1 MDTQKSKK
9 SELADVLINSSKN
22 TLCSELKPLYR
33 GISALNHRETDAEK
47 IFTDSKY
54 FYYSP
59 EIILTEFKKNKN
71 SINRIILHTLFHCIF
86 LHLFNTDFKKRDL
99 WNLACDICVEKAIND
114 CNLSCTTDKRTQK
127 EEILIERLSARIK
140 NFTAENIYFYLCN
153 SNIPLQELSDY
164 KQTFYVDCHSVW
176 YENRIFNKI
185 DEDEDVTQTEARS
198 IFKIADDRD
207 GEHQKNKKQIQDDSV
222 KSRTESAEEDWKK
235 ITKRII
241 RDSEAS
247 ASVFGISPGFDS
259 LKLNSVVIDKC
270 DYRDFLKK
278 FIQTNEQ
285 FEINDDE
292 FDYIYYTYGLNLY
305 GNVPL
310 IEPLEYSENTKINR
324 LIIAIDTS
332 GSVYGKLV
340 EGFVNKTYSLLKSTD
355 FFYKECEIHLL
366 QCDCK
371 IRSVNVFHS
380 QDELENYLSHITLN
394 GFGGTDFRPVFD
406 YADKLFKKD
415 INKAFNGV
423 IYFTDGDGIYPTR
436 MPQYKNAF
444 IITDNG
450 FDKNK
455 LPSWAMP
462 VYVNPDE
469 FL

>member
-1 MDTQKSKK
+1 VRRF
-9 SELADVLINSSKN
+9 SEDALRILRAVRFSSQLGFEIEGETERAVFSLSHLLKN
-22 TLCSELKPLYR
+22 
-33 GISALNHRETDAEK
+33 I
-47 IFTDSKY
+47 
-54 FYYSP
+54 SP
-59 EIILTEFKKNKN
+59 ERILTEFKKNKN

-114 CNLSCTTDKRTQK
+114 CNLSCTTDKKTQK

-207 GEHQKNKKQIQDDSV
+207 GDHQKNQKQIQDDSV

-270 DYRDFLKK
+270 NYWDFLKK

-285 FEINDDE
+285 LEINDDE
-292 FDYIYYTYGLNLY
+292 FDYIYYMDSNNRRRLGQMFPKYDRFLPFLPRDVADPWYSGDFTQTWMDVEEGCRR
-305 GNVPL
+305 
-310 IEPLEYSENTKINR
+310 ILEE
-324 LIIAIDTS
+324 
-332 GSVYGKLV
+332 
-340 EGFVNKTYSLLKSTD
+340 LK
-355 FFYKECEIHLL
+355 
-366 QCDCK
+366 
-371 IRSVNVFHS
+371 
-380 QDELENYLSHITLN
+380 
-394 GFGGTDFRPVFD
+394 G
-406 YADKLFKKD
+406 
-415 INKAFNGV
+415 
-423 IYFTDGDGIYPTR
+423 
-436 MPQYKNAF
+436 
-444 IITDNG
+444 
-450 FDKNK
+450 
-455 LPSWAMP
+455 
-462 VYVNPDE
+462 
-469 FL
+469 